1 MPPDDLLRGLDADQ
15 REAVTCPPTAT
26 IVHAGA
32 GSGKTRVLTRR
43 IAWRIAEG
51 TAQPERVLAITFTRE
66 AAAEMRRRITALD
79 VGREAARAT
88 VGTFHAVALGL
99 LRQRLADV
107 RQPMPVV
114 VQQRRQLVEL
124 AAEGSALR
132 ERPAD
137 LLAEIDWAHT
147 RAIAPGQYVAAV
159 AREGRWVPGRP
170 GEVADVYRRYEAL
183 KQRRGVVDLDDLI
196 LRVLDAMASDANFA
210 QATRW
215 RFRHLF
221 VDEAQDMNPLQY
233 RLFDAVRGG
242 RSDVFVVGDPMQ
254 AIYGWNGADRRLFD
268 RLPDTIHGVTVIRL
282 ARNYRCTPEI
292 VAAARHVG
300 RGGSGPARG
309 RSTDGHA
316 APDAPPDVRSAR
328 DPGPAVVLRGFPDE
342 RAEAAG
348 IADLL
353 WRRVAARE
361 AAPWRSCAVLVRTN
375 AQTQPILDALARAD
389 VPVRTARAS
398 RDVTAAVAD
407 ASQHGSRH
415 ALSAWATDALLESA
429 SDAQRWVAE
438 RVQEFLSLDQPG
450 LVDGRTFAAW
460 LRASA
465 DVQPDAEGVEVLTFH
480 SAKGREWDSVVVA
493 GAEVGLLPHVSA
505 ATAEQRAEETR
516 LAYVALTRAGERL
529 MITWAETRHG
539 RTSGRS
545 PLLDG
550 LEAIATPVTA
560 DDAAAPLAATAPVRP
575 ARPAPTLLDDLRA
588 WRAARAAGLRLEPS
602 AVLGEWELERVA
614 RDAPASAEALGA
626 IVGPAVARRLAA
638 DMLPIVARHE
648 RDVATV

>member
-1 MPPDDLLRGLDADQ
+1 MEPDDLLRGLDADQ

-43 IAWRIAEG
+43 IAWRIADG
-51 TAQPERVLAITFTRE
+51 SARPERVLAITFTRE
-66 AAAEMRRRITALD
+66 AAAEMRRRIAALAVD
-79 VGREAARAT
+79 RESARAT

-114 VQQRRQLVEL
+114 VQQRRQLVEI

-132 ERPAD
+132 DRAVD
-137 LLAEIDWAHT
+137 LLAEIDWAHS
-147 RAIAPGQYVAAV
+147 RAVAPGQYAAAV
-159 AREGRWVPGRP
+159 ARDGRWVPGRP
-170 GEVADVYRRYEAL
+170 AEVADVYRRYESL
-183 KQRRGVVDLDDLI
+183 KQRRGVVDLNDLI
-196 LRVLDAMASDANFA
+196 LRVLDAMAADANFA

-233 RLFDAVRGG
+233 RLFDAIRGG
-242 RSDVFVVGDPMQ
+242 RADVFVVGDPMQ

-268 RLPDTIHGVTVIRL
+268 RLPDVIRGVTVIRL
-282 ARNYRCTPEI
+282 GRNYRCTPEI

-300 RGGSGPARG
+300 RAGADL
-309 RSTDGHA
+309 RSVR
-316 APDAPPDVRSAR
+316 APGA
-328 DPGPAVVLRGFPDE
+328 AVVLRGFHDE

-353 WRRVAARE
+353 WRRVAAAE
-361 AAPWRSCAVLVRTN
+361 SAPWRSCAVLVRTN
-375 AQTQPILDALARAD
+375 AQVQPILDALARAD
-389 VPVRTARAS
+389 VPVRTARTS
-398 RDVTAAVAD
+398 RDLAAAVAD
-407 ASQHGSRH
+407 VSQHGSRH
-415 ALSAWATDALLESA
+415 ALAAWATDALLEES
-429 SDAQRWVAE
+429 SEAQRWVAA
-438 RVQEFLSLDQPG
+438 RVREFLSLDQPG

-465 DVQPDAEGVEVLTFH
+465 DVQPEGEGVEVLTFH

-493 GAEVGLLPHVSA
+493 GAEVGLLPHASA
-505 ATAEQRAEETR
+505 GTGERAEEETR
-516 LAYVALTRAGERL
+516 LAYVALTRAAERL
-529 MITWAETRHG
+529 IVTWAETRHG

-550 LEAIATPVTA
+550 LEATAATEPVGA
-560 DDAAAPLAATAPVRP
+560 DAPAAARVPARP
-575 ARPAPTLLDDLRA
+575 PRPAPTLLDDLRG
-588 WRAARAAGLRLEPS
+588 WRAARAASLRLEPTTI
-602 AVLGEWELERVA
+602 LGEWELERVA
-614 RDAPASAEALGA
+614 RESPGSAEALAA
-626 IVGPAVARRLAA
+626 IVGAAVARRLSA
-638 DMLPIVARHE
+638 DVLPIVARHA
-648 RDVATV
+648 RAVATV

>member
-66 AAAEMRRRITALD
+66 AAAEMRRRIAALD

-137 LLAEIDWAHT
+137 LLAEIDWAHS
-147 RAIAPGQYVAAV
+147 RAIAPGQYAAAV

-170 GEVADVYRRYEAL
+170 GDVADVYRRYESL

-268 RLPDTIHGVTVIRL
+268 RLPDTIRGVTVIRL

-300 RGGSGPARG
+300 RGGTGPAR
-309 RSTDGHA
+309 RDPA
-316 APDAPPDVRSAR
+316 ADAAPDVRSAR
-328 DPGPAVVLRGFPDE
+328 AAGPAVVLRGYPDE

-361 AAPWRSCAVLVRTN
+361 SAPWRSCAVLVRTN
-375 AQTQPILDALARAD
+375 AQAQPILDALARAD
-389 VPVRTARAS
+389 IPVRTARTS
-398 RDVTAAVAD
+398 RDVSAAVAD
-407 ASQHGSRH
+407 VSQHGSRH
-415 ALSAWATDALLESA
+415 ALSAWATDALLESG

-438 RVQEFLSLDQPG
+438 RVREFLSLDQPG

-465 DVQPDAEGVEVLTFH
+465 DAQPDAEGVEVLTFH

-505 ATAEQRAEETR
+505 ATPEQRAEETR

-550 LEAIATPVTA
+550 IEAVASAEAP
-560 DDAAAPLAATAPVRP
+560 DDAAAPLAGRAPVRA

-588 WRAARAAGLRLEPS
+588 WRAARAAGLRLEAS

-638 DMLPIVARHE
+638 DVLPIVARHA